1 MELRW
6 QPFVLELERPFTIA
20 HGQSHTRTNVLTRL
34 EEGLGEAAGVPYLG
48 ETEAGIVAYLEQ
60 VDLRDLDD
68 PARIDEVLARLPT
81 GSAAARAACDM
92 ALHDLWGKRLGQPL
106 HQLLGLNPARIQ
118 PSSCTIAMA
127 SPEQMVE
134 QARRLAL
141 PILKLKLGDDR
152 DEARVVALRENC
164 GSRLRVDAN
173 AGWSREKAARLLP
186 RLAELGV
193 ELVEQPLPIADLD
206 GLAALARSHPRPAIF
221 ADESI
226 KTVADIVAHAGKVEG
241 VVIKLAKCG
250 GIREAARQIDVA
262 HALGLQVMLGCM
274 IESSLAVTAAAQLA
288 PLAEHVDLDGPLLIT
303 NDPFLGLRYE
313 GARITLPLGPGLGVT
328 TRASSAAR

>member
-1 MELRW
+1 MKLGW
-6 QPFVLELERPFTIA
+6 QPLTLELERPFTIA
-20 HGQSHTRTNVLTRL
+20 HGQSNTRTNVLTQL
-34 EEGLGEAAGVPYLG
+34 DEGIGEAAGVPYLG
-48 ETEAGIVAYLEQ
+48 ETEAGIVAYLAQ

-68 PARIDEVLARLPT
+68 PAQIDEVLARLPA

-106 HQLLGLNPARIQ
+106 HRLLGLNPARIQ
-118 PSSCTIAMA
+118 PTSFTIAMA
-127 SPEQMVE
+127 APDAMAE

-141 PILKLKLGDDR
+141 PILKIKLGDEQ
-152 DEARVVALRENC
+152 DEARVLALRQAC
-164 GSRLRVDAN
+164 ASRLRVDAN

-193 ELVEQPLPIADLD
+193 ELVEQPLPAGDVE
-206 GLAALARSHPRPAIF
+206 GLAALARMRPRPAIF

-226 KTVADIVAHAGKVEG
+226 KTSADVIAHASVVDG

-250 GIREAARQIDVA
+250 GIREAMRQMCVA
-262 HALGLQVMLGCM
+262 HALGLEVMLGCM

-288 PLAEHVDLDGPLLIT
+288 PLAEHIDLDGPLLIKS
-303 NDPFLGLRYE
+303 DPFVGISYE
-313 GARITLPLGPGLGVT
+313 GARIALPLGPGLGVT
-328 TRASSAAR
+328 AVTAR

>member
-1 MELRW
+1 MELVW
-6 QPFVLELERPFTIA
+6 QPFTLELERPFTIA
-20 HGQSHTRTNVLTRL
+20 HGQSDTRSNVLVRL
-34 EEGLGEAAGVPYLG
+34 EEGIGEAAGVPYLG
-48 ETEAGIVAYLEQ
+48 ETAAGIAAYLAR
-60 VDLRDLDD
+60 VDVRDLDD
-68 PARIDEVLARLPT
+68 PARLDEVLARLPA

-106 HQLLGLNPARIQ
+106 QRLLGLNPARIQ
-118 PSSCTIAMA
+118 PTSFTIAMA
-127 SPEQMVE
+127 APELMAE

-141 PILKLKLGDDR
+141 PILKLKLGDDQ
-152 DEARVVALRENC
+152 DEARVLALRQAC

-193 ELVEQPLPIADLD
+193 ELVEQPLPAGDVE
-206 GLAALARSHPRPAIF
+206 GLAALARIRPRPPIF

-226 KTVADIVAHAGKVEG
+226 KTMADIVAHAGKVDG

-250 GIREAARQIDVA
+250 GLREARRQIDVA
-262 HALGLQVMLGCM
+262 HALGLQVMIGCM

-288 PLAEHVDLDGPLLIT
+288 PLAEHVDLDGPLLIR
-303 NDPFLGLRYE
+303 NDPYIGLSYE
-313 GARITLPLGPGLGVT
+313 GARITLSSSPGLGVT
-328 TRASSAAR
+328 ARAATSVG